1 MHGRLRLPAAVRA
14 GAADRAVGRPT
25 LAYVAPFI
33 VYVSLLSLGRVVS
46 AAPVVVHATRLLIVL
61 AVILAWSRPFLR
73 VRPTSALASVGI
85 GIAVF
90 LIWIGPD
97 LLFHY
102 RHSWPFENFL
112 TGTAVTGLTPA
123 LQRDPVFLGIR
134 MLTTAGLVP
143 VLEELF
149 WRGWLMRSL
158 IDSRDF
164 QKVPLGTYS
173 SVAFWTVAAL
183 FAAEHGPYW
192 EVGLL
197 AGIIYNWWLIRTK
210 NLADCMLAHAV
221 TNAALGIY
229 VITEGAYQY
238 WL

>member
-1 MHGRLRLPAAVRA
+1 VSRK
-14 GAADRAVGRPT
+14 PT
-25 LAYVAPFI
+25 PAYVVPFA
-33 VYVSLLSLGRVVS
+33 VYVGLLALGR
-46 AAPVVVHATRLLIVL
+46 ATPLAPPIVHTARLLIVL
-61 AVILAWSRPFLR
+61 VVILVWSRPVLR
-73 VRPTSALASVGI
+73 LRPASALASAAL

-102 RHSWPFENFL
+102 RHLALFENFL
-112 TGTAVTGLTPA
+112 TGSALTGLTPA
-123 LQRDPVFLGIR
+123 LEHDRFFLTIR

-143 VLEELF
+143 VVEELF
-149 WRGWLMRSL
+149 WRGWLMRWL

-173 SVAFWTVAAL
+173 AVAFWVVAVL
-183 FAAEHGPYW
+183 FASEHGPYW

-197 AGIIYNWWLIRTK
+197 AGITYNWWLVRTK
-210 NLADCMLAHAV
+210 SLADCILAHAV

-229 VITEGAYQY
+229 VMSAGAYQY